1 MNYIVLDLETAN
13 PDCAS
18 ICQIGIVLVENG
30 ETVGTLS
37 YLIDPED
44 RFDYW
49 NIKVHGIRP
58 EHVAGRPTFPELL
71 PEIVPLIEGRIVVTH
86 GSFDRIAVTKA
97 CQKYSLPVVEA
108 RWLDN
113 QTVVRRTWPQFSRK
127 GYSLGNLAAHFG
139 ITFQHHDALEDAIA
153 TADIFRRALTESGRS
168 ASEWASGASR
178 PPGSGIPILVQGASG
193 RPFSGRTIVFT
204 GRMQVA
210 RKEAAR
216 RAAELGFTVASAVC
230 AQTTHLCVGGN
241 DGRIVTSSKGREAE
255 RLRSNGHSVSIISE
269 DEFWQLLSR

>member
-30 ETVGTLS
+30 ETIGTRS

-44 RFDYW
+44 RFDHW

-71 PEIVPLIEGRIVVTH
+71 PEISGLIGGRIVVTH

-97 CQKYSLPVVEA
+97 CQKYGLPSVEA

-113 QTVVRRTWPQFSRK
+113 QTVVRRTWPQFSRR
-127 GYSLGNLAAHFG
+127 GYSLGNLAAHFD
-139 ITFQHHDALEDAIA
+139 IAFQHHDALEDAIA
-153 TADIFRRALTESGRS
+153 TADIFRRALTDSGRS
-168 ASEWASGASR
+168 ASEWASGVLR
-178 PPGSGIPILVQGASG
+178 QPGSAASILVQGVSDG
-193 RPFSGRTIVFT
+193 PFSGRTIVFT

-216 RAAELGFTVASAVC
+216 RAAELGFTVAGAVSP
-230 AQTTHLCVGGN
+230 ATTHLCMGGN
-241 DGRIVTSSKGREAE
+241 GAGAVTSSKAREAE
-255 RLRSNGHSVSIISE
+255 RLRSGGHQVSIMTE